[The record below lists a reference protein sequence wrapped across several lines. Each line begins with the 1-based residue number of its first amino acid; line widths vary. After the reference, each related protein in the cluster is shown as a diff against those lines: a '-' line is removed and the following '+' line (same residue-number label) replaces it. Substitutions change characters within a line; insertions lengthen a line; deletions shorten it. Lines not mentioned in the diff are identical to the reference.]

1 MIMEMDAG
9 TPRVRIL
16 IADGEPCVVA
26 PLQRRLEEA
35 GYHVFVTTCGAQA
48 LAEAEREPP
57 RLALL
62 DCDLPGRVSGF
73 RVAETLR
80 RSHDVPVMFYSTWQ
94 GAQYA
99 RAAELVGALRWLPKS
114 MPIEEVLVHIQ
125 DAVRDQTAVHVRTR
139 PSPDQYREWDT
150 RAKKEHLIGIYTA
163 VWSETPEHVKSVL
176 NRFSRRN
183 NIPLERLA
191 EIQALYQRQAAQLHR
206 EYESKLAAMRPQE
219 LLALHRFHDK
229 LCEVRDASDRDS
241 IPAEREPSG
250 MQHRPA

>member
-1 MIMEMDAG
+1 METDAG

-16 IADGEPCVVA
+16 IADGEPCRVA
-26 PLQRRLEEA
+26 ALQRRLEEA
-35 GYHVFVTTCGAQA
+35 GYQVFVTACGTQA
-48 LAEAEREPP
+48 LAEAARDPP

-80 RSHDVPVMFYSTWQ
+80 RLHDVPVMFYSPWH
-94 GAQYA
+94 GEQYA
-99 RAAELVGALRWLPKS
+99 RAAELVGAVRWLAKTT
-114 MPIEEVLVHIQ
+114 PIEDVLAHIQ
-125 DAVRDQTAVHVRTR
+125 DAVRERTAVPEACNRQHERH
-139 PSPDQYREWDT
+139 REWDT

-191 EIQALYQRQAAQLHR
+191 EIQGIYQRQAAQIHR
-206 EYESKLAAMRPQE
+206 EYETKLAAIRPQE
-219 LLALHRFHDK
+219 LLALHYFHDK
-229 LCEVRDASDRDS
+229 LCEVREAPEMESGTAGRD
-241 IPAEREPSG
+241 PSG
-250 MQHRPA
+250 MPHRPT

>member
-1 MIMEMDAG
+1 METDSG
-9 TPRVRIL
+9 TPPVRIL
-16 IADGEPCVVA
+16 IADGEPCLVA

-35 GYHVFVTTCGAQA
+35 GYQVFVTACGMQA

-114 MPIEEVLVHIQ
+114 MPIEEVMVHIQ
-125 DAVRDQTAVHVRTR
+125 EAVRDRPAEHRGIR
-139 PSPDQYREWDT
+139 PSPARK
-150 RAKKEHLIGIYTA
+150 RSL
-163 VWSETPEHVKSVL
+163 PVKG
-176 NRFSRRN
+176 
-183 NIPLERLA
+183 
-191 EIQALYQRQAAQLHR
+191 
-206 EYESKLAAMRPQE
+206 E
-219 LLALHRFHDK
+219 L
-229 LCEVRDASDRDS
+229 S
-241 IPAEREPSG
+241 PA
-250 MQHRPA
+250 